1 MPRSLRFCP
10 AGFPQHV
17 IQRGVNRQFC
27 FVDDQDKGFYIRL
40 LTEYAAELEVQVHA
54 WVLMSNHV
62 HLLCTP
68 GSDRTISLLMQ
79 SVGRRYVQ
87 YFNLKYERTGGLWEG
102 RFRSFVVES
111 QRYFLTCQRYVELN
125 PVRAGMVTLPGGYA
139 WSSFR
144 CHGMGKESD
153 LHSPHP
159 EYLALGKTSR
169 ERIRAYHQ
177 LFAEALRRTEH
188 DAIAKSLSSGY
199 ALGDEAFREALER
212 RFGVP
217 QRAKPRGRPRKMGS
231 DPIF

>member
-27 FVDDQDKGFYIRL
+27 FLDDQDKGFYIRL
-40 LTEYAAELEVQVHA
+40 LTEYSAELSVQMHA

-68 GSDRTISLLMQ
+68 NSDTAISLLMQ

-87 YFNLKYERTGGLWEG
+87 YFNLKHERTGGLWEG

-125 PVRAGMVTLPGGYA
+125 PVRAGMVALPGEYA

-144 CHGMGKESD
+144 CHGMGEESD
-153 LHSPHP
+153 LHTPHP
-159 EYLALGKTSR
+159 EYLALGSAPR
-169 ERIRAYHQ
+169 ERVRAYHQ
-177 LFAEALRRTEH
+177 LFAEALPREQQ
-188 DAIAKSLSSGY
+188 DSIAKALSSGY
-199 ALGDEAFREALER
+199 ALGGEDFKAALER
-212 RFGVP
+212 RFGLP
-217 QRAKPRGRPRKMGS
+217 QRPKPRGRPRVNRV
-231 DPIF
+231 